1 MTVIII
7 KTLFYVADTFN
18 QFSLDNQSWGG
29 GVVVDAIHSR
39 CLDCTIDTLEN
50 TKIRQ

>member
-18 QFSLDNQSWGG
+18 QFSLDNQFWGG
-29 GVVVDAIHSR
+29 GGEGWMQFI
-39 CLDCTIDTLEN
+39 LDV
-50 TKIRQ
+50 

>member
-18 QFSLDNQSWGG
+18 QFSLDKHTWGG
-29 GVVVDAIHSR
+29 GWMQFI
-39 CLDCTIDTLEN
+39 LDV
-50 TKIRQ
+50 

>member
-18 QFSLDNQSWGG
+18 QFSLDKHTWGG
-29 GVVVDAIHSR
+29 GVDAIHSR

>member
-29 GVVVDAIHSR
+29 GVDAIHSR